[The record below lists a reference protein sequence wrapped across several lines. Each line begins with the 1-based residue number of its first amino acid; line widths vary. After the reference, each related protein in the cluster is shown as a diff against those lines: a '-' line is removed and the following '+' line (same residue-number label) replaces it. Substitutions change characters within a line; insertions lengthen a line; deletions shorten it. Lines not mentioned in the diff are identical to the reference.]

1 MSHPGLVAII
11 ETTLAPFVGETFSQS
26 LYVHFYS
33 SFEIEVLQLQRVVIC
48 KVSSWA

>member
-33 SFEIEVLQLQRVVIC
+33 SFEIEVLQRVVIC